1 MAAAQPIHEAPALDP
16 GIAETKGVKSWFGQ
30 IHSGKARGAAT
41 GPTMLQSMDEAS
53 FRALYER
60 MARPLWAYLCHA
72 SGNNAVADDLV
83 QDTFCRF
90 LSSAPPPMNDAQT
103 KSYLYRIATN
113 LLHDRWRRGE
123 TQPPA
128 QMPELHARDEMDSRI
143 AVRSALREL
152 KPRER
157 QLLWLAY
164 VEGLD
169 HREIGQALGLRS
181 ASVRLLL
188 FRARH
193 KAAAILRPVRSS
205 RQTDKRAGPGAWWTN
220 EERGSK

>member
-1 MAAAQPIHEAPALDP
+1 
-16 GIAETKGVKSWFGQ
+16 
-30 IHSGKARGAAT
+30 
-41 GPTMLQSMDEAS
+41 MLQSMDEAS

-72 SGNNAVADDLV
+72 SGNTATADDLV

-90 LSSAPPPMNDAQT
+90 LSSTPPPMNDAQT

-128 QMPELHARDEMDSRI
+128 EMPELHTRDDMDSRV
-143 AVRSALREL
+143 AVRSALKKL

-164 VEGLD
+164 VEGFD

-193 KAAAILRPVRSS
+193 KAAAILRPPASS
-205 RQTDKRAGPGAWWTN
+205 RRLDGQLAPRTWRQK
-220 EERGSK
+220 EERGTK